1 MNHKSNVEFTI
12 DGMFGISI
20 FRGFAV
26 VEAQYLPIEIERD
39 TVANL
44 SYIACLYKWGNIIFV
59 EIENPRNLN
68 LYFQTTICVSK
79 VKEIII

>member
-12 DGMFGISI
+12 HGMFGIPI

-26 VEAQYLPIEIERD
+26 VEAQYLPTEID

-44 SYIACLYKWGNIIFV
+44 SYIACLFING
-59 EIENPRNLN
+59 EILFLKN
-68 LYFQTTICVSK
+68 
-79 VKEIII
+79 

>member
-39 TVANL
+39 SVANL
-44 SYIACLYKWGNIIFV
+44 SYIACLFING
-59 EIENPRNLN
+59 EILF
-68 LYFQTTICVSK
+68 L
-79 VKEIII
+79 

>member
-26 VEAQYLPIEIERD
+26 VEAQYLSTGIERD

-44 SYIACLYKWGNIIFV
+44 SYIACLFING
-59 EIENPRNLN
+59 EILF
-68 LYFQTTICVSK
+68 L
-79 VKEIII
+79 

>member
-1 MNHKSNVEFTI
+1 MNHKSNAEFTI

-26 VEAQYLPIEIERD
+26 VEAQYLPTEIQRD

-44 SYIACLYKWGNIIFV
+44 SYIACLFING
-59 EIENPRNLN
+59 EILF
-68 LYFQTTICVSK
+68 L
-79 VKEIII
+79 

>member
-39 TVANL
+39 SVANL
-44 SYIACLYKWGNIIFV
+44 SYIVCLFING
-59 EIENPRNLN
+59 EILF
-68 LYFQTTICVSK
+68 L
-79 VKEIII
+79 

>member
-1 MNHKSNVEFTI
+1 MSHKSNVAFTI

-44 SYIACLYKWGNIIFV
+44 SYIACLFING
-59 EIENPRNLN
+59 EILF
-68 LYFQTTICVSK
+68 L
-79 VKEIII
+79 